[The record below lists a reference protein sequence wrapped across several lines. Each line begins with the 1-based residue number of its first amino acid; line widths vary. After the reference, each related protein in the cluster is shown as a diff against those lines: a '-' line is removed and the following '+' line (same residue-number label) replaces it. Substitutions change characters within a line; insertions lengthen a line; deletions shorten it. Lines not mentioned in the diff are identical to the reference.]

1 MTTVEPAKSPVLY
14 TVLVP
19 LLVAL
24 VVAAAAT
31 WSNGWWLW
39 LLAVVIAG
47 GAGYWLRQQ
56 VQQWQAK
63 MSGQLANAE
72 QQLQALRQPL
82 VFHQSVEALLTG
94 ASPRW
99 AHHIDLVR
107 DQSEEAVGAL
117 TSRFHTIIER
127 LNDALSGNGDHSSQ
141 PIVAVIDGA
150 RDELHQAM
158 AALHRA
164 AGERQLIVSEFG
176 RLGQYTSV
184 LAQMASEV
192 AEIANQTNLLALNAA
207 IEAARAGEA
216 GRGFAVVADEVR
228 KLSTQSGTTGANIR
242 AKVDEINSAMARAVS
257 SASQM
262 SEQDTRITAQTEQT
276 IGAVVD
282 RFNDLASTL
291 EQSRQ
296 RLSGQS
302 VAVRGEME
310 EVLYHLQFQDR
321 ISQILGALRSDLGR
335 LQEMLATS
343 ERQRGAGQAPEA
355 INVASWLAELE
366 RSYTT
371 LEQHGH
377 PATGGGGRGA
387 TGGGDLTFF

>member
-1 MTTVEPAKSPVLY
+1 MVTDINKSFGLSAALAPII
-14 TVLVP
+14 T
-19 LLVAL
+19 AL
-24 VVAAAAT
+24 VVAAAAVIGM
-31 WSNGWWLW
+31 GWWLW
-39 LLAVVIAG
+39 PLALLVAAVVG
-47 GAGYWLRQQ
+47 WWLRRQLRH
-56 VQQWQAK
+56 W
-63 MSGQLANAE
+63 QLAMDAKVAAAE
-72 QQLQALRQPL
+72 KELRAMCQPQL
-82 VFHQSVEALLTG
+82 FHESVEALLVG

-99 AHHIDLVR
+99 AHHLDLVR
-107 DQSEEAVGAL
+107 EQSEEAVGAL
-117 TSRFHTIIER
+117 TSRFHNIIER

-158 AALHRA
+158 AALHQA

-282 RFNDLASTL
+282 RFNELASTL

-296 RLSGQS
+296 RLSDQS

-377 PATGGGGRGA
+377 PATGGGDRGA

>member
-1 MTTVEPAKSPVLY
+1 MVTDINKSFGLSAALAPII
-14 TVLVP
+14 T
-19 LLVAL
+19 AL
-24 VVAAAAT
+24 VVAAAAVIGM
-31 WSNGWWLW
+31 GWWLW
-39 LLAVVIAG
+39 PLALLVAAVVG
-47 GAGYWLRQQ
+47 WWLRRQLRH
-56 VQQWQAK
+56 W
-63 MSGQLANAE
+63 QLAMDAKVAAAE
-72 QQLQALRQPL
+72 KELRAMCQPQL
-82 VFHQSVEALLTG
+82 FHESVEALLVG

-99 AHHIDLVR
+99 AHHLDLVR
-107 DQSEEAVGAL
+107 EQSEEAVGAL
-117 TSRFHTIIER
+117 TSRFHNIIER

-296 RLSGQS
+296 RLSDQS

-343 ERQRGAGQAPEA
+343 ERLRGAGQAPEA

-377 PATGGGGRGA
+377 PTTGGGGRGA